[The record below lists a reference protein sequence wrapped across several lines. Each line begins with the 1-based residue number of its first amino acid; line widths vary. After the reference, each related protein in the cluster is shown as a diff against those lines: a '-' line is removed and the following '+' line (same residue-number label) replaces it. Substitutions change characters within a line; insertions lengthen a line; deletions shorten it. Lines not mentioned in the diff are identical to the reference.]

1 MECIFQRTEQT
12 LKSFHT
18 SAEVA
23 SVSAEGG
30 PLLEAQGIFKYF
42 GAITALRDVNFH
54 VNAGEVLG
62 VVGDNGAG
70 KSTLMK
76 ILSGL
81 YAPSEG
87 VLIFEGRPV
96 HFTSPR
102 DARNMGIEMVYQD
115 FALAGNMPIFENI
128 YLGREP
134 GWKLAGLTVVDHSKS
149 RALAMK

>member
-1 MECIFQRTEQT
+1 IFQRTAQT

-18 SAEVA
+18 NTEVA
-23 SVSAEGG
+23 SVSAEDG
-30 PLLEAQGIFKYF
+30 PLLEARGIFKYF

-54 VNAGEVLG
+54 VSAGEVLG
-62 VVGDNGAG
+62 IVGDNGAG

-87 VLIFEGRPV
+87 TLLFDGRPV
-96 HFTSPR
+96 HFSSPR

-115 FALAGNMPIFENI
+115 FALAGNMPIF
-128 YLGREP
+128 
-134 GWKLAGLTVVDHSKS
+134 
-149 RALAMK
+149 